1 MSNAPDPFEFVKS
14 LWGQMG
20 LPGYGANA
28 GGGTGFPPP
37 PNFDPKD
44 LEKRLGELKQVKQW
58 LEMNLNMMGL
68 QINTL
73 EMQLAAIKGFKG
85 ASDRMFSGDKAES
98 VGGSHSP
105 KDDPAAAPWMNPQGW
120 MKFMQDQAAATQE
133 AAHAVAQRAMAEGAQ
148 AFEKAT
154 GSGAARKK
162 SQGPAAKK
170 AGATPRSRSR
180 KPAG

>member
-85 ASDRMFSGDKAES
+85 ASDRMFSGDNAES
-98 VGGSHSP
+98 VGGSHSS
-105 KDDPAAAPWMNPQGW
+105 KEGAAAAPWMNPQGW

-154 GSGAARKK
+154 GSGAASKK
-162 SQGPAAKK
+162 PQGPAAKK

>member
-1 MSNAPDPFEFVKS
+1 MSNAPDPFEFVKN

-73 EMQLAAIKGFKG
+73 EMQLAAVKGFKG

-98 VGGSHSP
+98 VGGSHSSQ
-105 KDDPAAAPWMNPQGW
+105 DGPAAAPWMNPQGW

-133 AAHAVAQRAMAEGAQ
+133 AAKKAMADGAA

-154 GSGAARKK
+154 KSAAARKK
-162 SQGPAAKK
+162 PQAPAAKK
-170 AGATPRSRSR
+170 AGSGAPRSRSR

>member
-133 AAHAVAQRAMAEGAQ
+133 AAKKAMADGAE

-154 GSGAARKK
+154 KSAAARKK
-162 SQGPAAKK
+162 PQGPAAKK
-170 AGATPRSRSR
+170 ASGGAPRSRSR